1 MPKKLSIKDIAQQL
15 KISPTAVSFV
25 LNGKAKEMRVSEE
38 VVKKVEKFILQ
49 TGYKP
54 NSLARSLRTG
64 KTNILAL
71 MIEDISN
78 PFFANIAR
86 MIEDKAYKNGY
97 KIIYSSNDNDSEK
110 AKDLITMYRE
120 RHVDG
125 YIITPSEGMEEE
137 VNALIKEGM
146 PVVLFD
152 RKLANVE
159 CDVVVIDNEESTY
172 QAVKHLIKQGFK
184 EIAFIT
190 LNSLQWQMQERLNG
204 YERAIQEAGLTSNLK
219 ELTFVASTEGSEI
232 ERHIAAYLKRK
243 PNLDAVLFGT
253 NYIGVSGLKAIRSM
267 GLQIPN
273 DIAVASFDDHDVFQL
288 NSPSITAIEQPLTKI
303 AEQLITMLLERITI
317 PYTESPA
324 REVVLPAKLLI
335 RNSTVKV
342 SKKVQ
347 LKSR

>member
-1 MPKKLSIKDIAQQL
+1 VAKKMSIKDIAKKL
-15 KISPTAVSFV
+15 NISATAVSFV

-38 VVKKVEKFILQ
+38 VVKKVEQFILE

-86 MIEDKAYKNGY
+86 MIEDKAYRSGY
-97 KIIYSSNDNDSEK
+97 KIIYSSNDNDAEK
-110 AKDLITMYRE
+110 SKELINMYRE

-137 VNALIKEGM
+137 VNALIREGN

-152 RKLANVE
+152 RKLSGVD
-159 CDVVVIDNEESTY
+159 CDVVVIDNEQSTY
-172 QAVKHLIKQGFK
+172 KATKHLIDCGYR

-204 YERAIQEAGLTSNLK
+204 YERAMQESGLNTHLK
-219 ELTFVASTEGSEI
+219 ELTYVASTEGSEM
-232 ERHIAAYLKRK
+232 ERHISAYLKRN
-243 PNLDAVLFGT
+243 PRLDAVIFGT
-253 NYIGVSGLKAIRSM
+253 NYIGVSGLKAIRNM
-267 GLQIPN
+267 GLEIAK
-273 DIAVASFDDHDVFQL
+273 DIGVISFDDHDVFQL
-288 NSPSITAIEQPLTKI
+288 NSPSITAIEQPMGKI
-303 AEQLITMLLERITI
+303 AEQLITLVLDRIATPYIEKTPVEEVLE
-317 PYTESPA
+317 A
-324 REVVLPAKLLI
+324 RLII
-335 RNSTVKV
+335 RNSTKSL
-342 SKKVQ
+342 SK
-347 LKSR
+347 